1 MLHTSTMINPYT
13 HASILMDRA
22 ADDAQYEYKMTSS
35 RLALIVVGAIFTLIG
50 SMHISTQSSD
60 WHSTSSMTDIEASN
74 LRRPSIRDS
83 RSAQPTCR
91 QRRLVYA
98 LSLALLYRL
107 HSRLI
112 CLRRL
117 GRRVREGRCAG
128 LVGAGGDQGE
138 FRHQDTF
145 VWGRAK

>member
-50 SMHISTQSSD
+50 SMHISTQSSG

-91 QRRLVYA
+91 QRRLVNA
-98 LSLALLYRL
+98 PSLAFLYRL
-107 HSRLI
+107 YSLLI
-112 CLRRL
+112 YLCRL
-117 GRRVREGRCAG
+117 GRRVREGRCAR
-128 LVGAGGDQGE
+128 LVGLRSDQGE
-138 FRHQDTF
+138 SKHSDSLG
-145 VWGRAK
+145 GRAR